1 MADAFEFPPIARVS
15 LAGGHMQQFVDMC
28 DEISAT
34 LGRLSDS
41 ELVAELAVVAGD
53 VGDQP
58 GNVAAQLLLRL
69 YEFERDRRGLSEPG

>member
-41 ELVAELAVVAGD
+41 ELIAESAVVAGD
-53 VGDQP
+53 IGDQAS
-58 GNVAAQLLLRL
+58 NIAVQLLLRL
-69 YEFERDRRGLSEPG
+69 YEFERNRRGLSEPG

>member
-1 MADAFEFPPIARVS
+1 MADSFEFPPLARVS

-28 DEISAT
+28 DEISAA

-41 ELVAELAVVAGD
+41 ELIAESAVVASD

-58 GNVAAQLLLRL
+58 SDVAMQLLLRL